1 MCRKIGALF
10 KILSAATDGMYL
22 AFRFQFLFLLYEYR
36 MQILILAYICM
47 WKHVNS
53 SITL

>member
-1 MCRKIGALF
+1 
-10 KILSAATDGMYL
+10 
-22 AFRFQFLFLLYEYR
+22 

-53 SITL
+53 SITWYFEYIYKKKKTQYPKIIDFFIIK